1 MTLQSRR
8 RFKDETGNS
17 YGKLTVLRFERMW
30 GEQPFFACRCDC
42 GKEVSIRGAN
52 LRSGNTRSCGCSRS
66 PFRVDSE
73 PAAELAGR
81 YPLRLL
87 RSRISFSEY
96 EILAER
102 LTFHPPTR
110 PRRSFA
116 ARALLLQA
124 LYSVR
129 SERLLMEQLDYNLL
143 FRWFVGLNMDD
154 AIWDVT
160 VFTKNRERLLDGDI
174 AEAFFQA
181 VLQQARERRLLSDE
195 HFTVD
200 GTLLEAWASVKSYQR
215 KDAKNTVPPDDPGN
229 ATVDFHGEK
238 RSNQTHA
245 SKTDPDA
252 KMARK
257 GKGKEAKLSYNGNL
271 LVENRNG
278 LIVNTEVFEANGT
291 AERDAALVMLE
302 QIPGTRQ
309 VTVGG
314 DKGYDTAD
322 FVAECRNMKVTPHV
336 AQNLER
342 PGGSA
347 IDARTTQ
354 HPGYAISQRKRKRIE
369 ECFGWLKTIALL
381 RKVRH
386 RGVLKV
392 GWVFTFAAAAYN
404 LVRLRNLARHAT

>member
-1 MTLQSRR
+1 MRG
-8 RFKDETGNS
+8 KDEQQLDVFS
-17 YGKLTVLRFERMW
+17 YINP
-30 GEQPFFACRCDC
+30 EQ
-42 GKEVSIRGAN
+42 
-52 LRSGNTRSCGCSRS
+52 
-66 PFRVDSE
+66 RVPQDH
-73 PAAELAGR
+73 
-81 YPLRLL
+81 PLRPL
-87 RSRISFSEY
+87 RVMTDEA
-96 EILAER
+96 LQQ
-102 LTFHPPTR
+102 LR
-110 PRRSFA
+110 PRFNSLYAKTGRPSIA
-116 ARALLLQA
+116 PEKLLRALLLQA

-129 SERLLMEQLDYNLL
+129 SERMLMEQLDYNLL

-181 VLQQARERRLLSDE
+181 VLQQARERGLLSDE

-215 KDAKNTVPPDDPGN
+215 KDGKNAVPPDDPGN

-238 RSNQTHA
+238 RSNETHA

-291 AERDAALVMLE
+291 AERDAALVMLA
-302 QIPGTRQ
+302 QIPGTKQ

-314 DKGYDTAD
+314 DKAYDTAD
-322 FVAECRNMKVTPHV
+322 FVAECRNLKVTPHV

-354 HPGYAISQRKRKRIE
+354 HVGYAISQRKRKRIE

-386 RGVLKV
+386 RGLFKV
-392 GWVFTFAAAAYN
+392 EWNFTFAAAAYN
-404 LVRLRNLARHAT
+404 LIRIRNLAIQTT